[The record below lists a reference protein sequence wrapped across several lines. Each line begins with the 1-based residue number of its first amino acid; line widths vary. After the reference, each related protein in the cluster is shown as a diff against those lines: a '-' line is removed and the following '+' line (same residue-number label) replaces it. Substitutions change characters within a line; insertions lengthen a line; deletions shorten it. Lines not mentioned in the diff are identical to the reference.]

1 VEALGYCP
9 VCPPLNPALPG
20 PITLIFSPRRAVVM
34 THTRAKIKFK
44 MSVQKLGVET
54 AGQTDGRTR
63 LDSLLFLLTRSAT
76 MTSVVLIASYDVT
89 SVRTHNIGSMQF

>member
-1 VEALGYCP
+1 MEALGNCP

-44 MSVQKLGVET
+44 MSDGSKVRSGNSR
-54 AGQTDGRTR
+54 TDRRT
-63 LDSLLFLLTRSAT
+63 DTTVFITFLANTVGNNDECCSHSIL
-76 MTSVVLIASYDVT
+76 
-89 SVRTHNIGSMQF
+89 